1 MAPSF
6 RNGLFIERRTAMLL
20 IDPSF
25 WIGLGAIAALV
36 CVMQV
41 LCWKVL
47 SKA

>member
-1 MAPSF
+1 
-6 RNGLFIERRTAMLL
+6 MLL
-20 IDPSF
+20 IDPIF

-36 CVMQV
+36 CVLQV